1 LVHCSFERLG
11 LQEVCR
17 ALAGVFPE
25 GLSSRLVRLKVLKQ
39 EFFSS

>member
-1 LVHCSFERLG
+1 MVNCSFELLG
-11 LQEVCR
+11 LQEACR
-17 ALAGVFPE
+17 PLAEVFPE